1 MFQFKR
7 YAPLDAT
14 PQVPPA
20 EDDRTGPPLT
30 QGFLFTMVST
40 ITAGRASPEVLALL
54 AGLDPDA
61 WYHGQLLE
69 TLLNQFEAEDPALP
83 QYIGRNIYFMWR
95 SQLEALGFRT
105 AGAVMAA
112 VPALWKQVTRGD
124 SGEWRV
130 ALGPQRAHLEVE
142 QPYNCQF
149 EAGTIFGLLEAYDA
163 TNVRLVHNPCRR
175 KGAPFCVLEV
185 RWDEGEARPQN
196 APQNAP
202 ENTPRR

>member
-1 MFQFKR
+1 MFQFQR
-7 YAPLDAT
+7 QAPLDAT
-14 PQVPPA
+14 PHVPPA
-20 EDDRTGPPLT
+20 EDDRTGPPLS

-40 ITAGRASPEVLALL
+40 VTAGRVSPEALALL
-54 AGLDPDA
+54 AGLHPDT

-69 TLLNQFEAEDPALP
+69 TLLNRFEDEDPALP
-83 QYIGRNIYFMWR
+83 QHIGRNIYFMWR

-112 VPALWKQVTRGD
+112 VPSLWKQVTRGD

-130 ALGPQRAHLEVE
+130 AVGPQRAHLELD

-149 EAGTIFGLLEAYDA
+149 EAGTIVGLLEAYDA
-163 TNVRLVHNPCRR
+163 TNVRLAHNPCRR

-185 RWDEGEARPQN
+185 RWDEGES
-196 APQNAP
+196 AP
-202 ENTPRR
+202 R